1 MGLIPES
8 VIEQVLARADILS
21 VVSNYVSLKK
31 SGANHKGL
39 CPFHDENTPSFNV
52 NPSMGIYKC
61 FGCGEGGNVINFLM
75 QIEGWSFPET
85 VRYLAERNGVEIPEE
100 DPEEAEA
107 HRKRRE
113 GKKLYW
119 KVMELA
125 REFYEDK
132 LWSDAGAAALHYMK
146 ERGVDEETAR
156 EFGLGYAPKGW
167 QNTIDHLEEHQIPAK
182 LAERAGL
189 ALERRK
195 SSGYYDRFRHRVM
208 FPVVDIWGHTLAF
221 GGRRLAEDE
230 DSPKYI
236 NSPETRYYTKGNEL
250 YGLHVAKKSIQK
262 NGMALL
268 VEGNFDVI
276 TLHAAGF
283 DMAVAP
289 MGTAMTEHQARL
301 LDRYADR
308 VVVAF
313 DGDDAGEEASVK
325 CIPSLQETNLEAM
338 VIRFDELEDPD
349 TFVRRHG
356 ADALWSKI
364 EQAQPLVAWA
374 LDRILAPISEY
385 DAEKKVKALE
395 EAGKLLREVKTEV
408 VWKRYVEDVSRRL
421 KVEPRLLTNYIK
433 RPDNYRQAARRAV
446 IESEK
451 GLELEPAEEGI
462 LGVLMKHP
470 DWIDDFLGD
479 ELDNMLSSQEVADF
493 LHLASEHLEERDELN
508 TAVLLEQV
516 ESPAFR
522 NTVEDAM
529 FDRRQ
534 RLPKEDEK
542 HVRFFRE
549 CVRTLKRA
557 WAKRTVE
564 ELTRQLEG
572 LDFRE
577 DKEAFQELHAQK
589 KQIEQFKASLDIQSG
604 R

>member
-8 VIEQVLARADILS
+8 VIEQVLARADIHS

-61 FGCGEGGNVINFLM
+61 FGCGEGGNVISFLM
-75 QIEGWSFPET
+75 EIEGWSFPET

-100 DPEEAEA
+100 DPEEAER

-125 REFYEDK
+125 QQFYEDQ
-132 LWSDAGAAALHYMK
+132 LWSDAGAAARHYMK

-167 QNTIDHLEEHQIPAK
+167 QNTIDHLEAHDIPAK

-189 ALERRK
+189 ALERNK

-236 NSPETRYYTKGNEL
+236 NSPETRFYTKGDQL
-250 YGLHVAKKSIQK
+250 YGLHVAKKHLQK
-262 NGMALL
+262 GGMALL

-276 TLHAAGF
+276 TLHSAGF

-289 MGTAMTEHQARL
+289 MGTALTEHQARL
-301 LDRYADR
+301 VDRYADR

-325 CIPSLQETNLEAM
+325 CIEPLQETNLEAL

-374 LDRILAPISEY
+374 LDRILAPANEL
-385 DAEKKVKALE
+385 DAEKKVKVLE
-395 EAGKLLREVKTEV
+395 EAGELLRTISEEV
-408 VWKRYVEDVSRRL
+408 VWERYAQEVARRL
-421 KVEPRLLTNYIK
+421 NLEPRLLNKFIR
-433 RPDNYRQAARRAV
+433 RPKKTRNELYEAVEAAYQDV
-446 IESEK
+446 
-451 GLELEPAEEGI
+451 ELDKAEA
-462 LGVLMKHP
+462 GVLATLMRYP
-470 DWIDDFLGD
+470 DWIGSFLGD
-479 ELDNMLSSQEVADF
+479 ELDKMLSSQEVVEF
-493 LHLASEHLEERDELN
+493 LHLASDHVDSHGELN
-508 TAVLLEQV
+508 KAILLEKV
-516 ESPAFR
+516 DSPAFR
-522 NTVEDAM
+522 NTVENSM
-529 FDRRQ
+529 MDRHNL
-534 RLPKEDEK
+534 LPEQSEK
-542 HVRFFRE
+542 HREYFRD
-549 CVRTLKRA
+549 CVTKLKLN
-557 WAKRTVE
+557 WAERSINEMTRE
-564 ELTRQLEG
+564 IEQLDFRSEERRELTRRKEQLARW
-572 LDFRE
+572 RE
-577 DKEAFQELHAQK
+577 SLKQK
-589 KQIEQFKASLDIQSG
+589 
-604 R
+604 

>member
-8 VIEQVLARADILS
+8 VIEQVLARADIHS

-61 FGCGEGGNVINFLM
+61 FGCGEGGNVISFLM
-75 QIEGWSFPET
+75 EIEGWSFPET

-100 DPEEAEA
+100 DPEEAER

-125 REFYEDK
+125 QQFYEDQ
-132 LWSDAGAAALHYMK
+132 LWSDAGAAARHYMK

-167 QNTIDHLEEHQIPAK
+167 QNTIDHLEAHDIPAK

-189 ALERRK
+189 ALERNK

-236 NSPETRYYTKGNEL
+236 NSPETRFYTKGDQL
-250 YGLHVAKKSIQK
+250 YGLHVAKKHIQK
-262 NGMALL
+262 GGMALL

-276 TLHAAGF
+276 TLHSAGF

-289 MGTAMTEHQARL
+289 MGTALTEHQARL

-325 CIPSLQETNLEAM
+325 CIEPLQETNLEAL

-374 LDRILAPISEY
+374 LDRILAPANEL
-385 DAEKKVKALE
+385 DAEKKVKVLE
-395 EAGKLLREVKTEV
+395 ESGELLRTISEEV
-408 VWKRYVEDVSRRL
+408 VWERYAQEVARRL
-421 KVEPRLLTNYIK
+421 NLEPRLLNKFIR
-433 RPDNYRQAARRAV
+433 RPKKTRNELYEAV
-446 IESEK
+446 EADYQDV
-451 GLELEPAEEGI
+451 ELDKAEA
-462 LGVLMKHP
+462 GVLATLMRYP
-470 DWIDDFLGD
+470 DWIGSFLGD
-479 ELDNMLSSQEVADF
+479 ELDKMLSSQEVVEF
-493 LHLASEHLEERDELN
+493 LHLASDHVDSHGELN
-508 TAVLLEQV
+508 KAILLEKV
-516 ESPAFR
+516 DSPAFR
-522 NTVEDAM
+522 NTVENSM
-529 FDRRQ
+529 MDRHNL
-534 RLPKEDEK
+534 LPEKSEK
-542 HVRFFRE
+542 HREYFRD
-549 CVRTLKRA
+549 CVTKLKLN
-557 WAKRTVE
+557 WAERSINEMTRE
-564 ELTRQLEG
+564 IEQLDFRSEERRELTRRKEQLARW
-572 LDFRE
+572 RE
-577 DKEAFQELHAQK
+577 SLKQK
-589 KQIEQFKASLDIQSG
+589 
-604 R
+604 

>member
-1 MGLIPES
+1 MGLIPEP

-31 SGANHKGL
+31 AGANHKGL
-39 CPFHDENTPSFNV
+39 CPFHNENTPSFNV

-125 REFYEDK
+125 REFYEET
-132 LWSDAGAAALHYMK
+132 LWSEAGAAARHYMK
-146 ERGVDEETAR
+146 ERGVDEETAKA
-156 EFGLGYAPKGW
+156 FGLGYAPQGW
-167 QNTIDHLEEHQIPAK
+167 QNTIDRLEAHQIPAK

-189 ALERRK
+189 ALERRN

-289 MGTAMTEHQARL
+289 MGTALTEHQARL

-374 LDRILAPISEY
+374 LDRILAPVNEL
-385 DAEKKVKALE
+385 DAEKKLSVLE
-395 EAGKLLREVKTEV
+395 EAGELLRTISEDL
-408 VWKRYVEDVSRRL
+408 VWERYAQEVSRRL
-421 KVEPRLLTNYIK
+421 DVEPRLLK
-433 RPDNYRQAARRAV
+433 KFVRRPKNTRTELYQAVEATYEDV
-446 IESEK
+446 
-451 GLELEPAEEGI
+451 ELDKAEA
-462 LGVLMKHP
+462 GVLTTLMRYP
-470 DWIDDFLGD
+470 EWIDDFLGD
-479 ELDNMLSSQEVADF
+479 ELDKMLSSQEVVDF
-493 LHLASEHLEERDELN
+493 LHLAVEHVDEHGEIN
-508 TAVLLEQV
+508 KAMLLEKV
-516 ESPAFR
+516 DSPAFR
-522 NTVEDAM
+522 NTVENAM
-529 FDRRQ
+529 MDRHG
-534 RLPKEDEK
+534 LMPENSEK
-542 HVRFFRE
+542 HSAYYRD
-549 CVRTLKRA
+549 CVNSLKRN
-557 WAKRTVE
+557 WADRSIDEMTRE
-564 ELTRQLEG
+564 IEQLDFRSEEWRELTRQKDQLARW
-572 LDFRE
+572 RE
-577 DKEAFQELHAQK
+577 SLK
-589 KQIEQFKASLDIQSG
+589 KT
-604 R
+604 

>member
-8 VIEQVLARADILS
+8 VIEQVLARADIHS

-61 FGCGEGGNVINFLM
+61 FGCGEGGNVISFLM
-75 QIEGWSFPET
+75 EIEGWSFPET

-100 DPEEAEA
+100 DPEEAER

-125 REFYEDK
+125 QQFYEDQ
-132 LWSDAGAAALHYMK
+132 LWSDAGAAARHYMK

-167 QNTIDHLEEHQIPAK
+167 QNTIDHLEAHDIPAK

-189 ALERRK
+189 ALERNK

-236 NSPETRYYTKGNEL
+236 NSPETRFYTKGDQL
-250 YGLHVAKKSIQK
+250 YGLHVAKKHIQK
-262 NGMALL
+262 GGMALL

-276 TLHAAGF
+276 TLHSAGF
-283 DMAVAP
+283 DMTVAP
-289 MGTAMTEHQARL
+289 MGTALTEHQARL

-325 CIPSLQETNLEAM
+325 CIEPLQETNLEAL

-374 LDRILAPISEY
+374 LDRILAPANEL
-385 DAEKKVKALE
+385 DAEKKVKVLE
-395 EAGKLLREVKTEV
+395 ESGELLRTISEEV
-408 VWKRYVEDVSRRL
+408 VWERYAQEVARRL
-421 KVEPRLLTNYIK
+421 NLEPRLLNKFIR
-433 RPDNYRQAARRAV
+433 RPKKTRNELYEAV
-446 IESEK
+446 EADYQDV
-451 GLELEPAEEGI
+451 ELDKAEA
-462 LGVLMKHP
+462 GVLATLMRYP
-470 DWIDDFLGD
+470 DWIGSFLGD
-479 ELDNMLSSQEVADF
+479 ELDKMLSSQEVVEF
-493 LHLASEHLEERDELN
+493 LHLASDHVDSHGELN
-508 TAVLLEQV
+508 KAILLEKV
-516 ESPAFR
+516 DSPAFR
-522 NTVEDAM
+522 NTVENSM
-529 FDRRQ
+529 MDRHNL
-534 RLPKEDEK
+534 LPEKSEK
-542 HVRFFRE
+542 HREYFRD
-549 CVRTLKRA
+549 CVTKLKLN
-557 WAKRTVE
+557 WAERSINEMTRE
-564 ELTRQLEG
+564 IEQLDFRSEERRELTRRKEQLARW
-572 LDFRE
+572 RE
-577 DKEAFQELHAQK
+577 SLKQK
-589 KQIEQFKASLDIQSG
+589 
-604 R
+604 